1 MFMFN
6 HATHVLFGNI
16 FFGEGGDRIV
26 TSENCASKDKWLE
39 H

>member
-1 MFMFN
+1 MFN

-26 TSENCASKDKWLE
+26 TSD
-39 H
+39 